1 MTRIVSINNIQKYKP
16 IEKKSMNK
24 DKFIIDIIQYLRNE
38 SIRRVPEYGDFS
50 PLKTSFINKNKDLN
64 IKNVEL
70 LIKHSI
76 LGNERPKERELEII
90 VKSANEQNK
99 HSFVLKRGEKEEI
112 LNYLKSDEL
121 PLRIDSFIKESSE
134 KFSEIE
140 NY

>member
-24 DKFIIDIIQYLRNE
+24 DKFITDIIQYLRNE

-50 PLKTSFINKNKDLN
+50 PLKTSSINKNKDLN

-70 LIKHSI
+70 LIKRSI

-99 HSFVLKRGEKEEI
+99 QSFVLKRGEKEEI